1 MVIYC
6 FKLIVLLL
14 SLLGYIFYVH
24 RKGIALCFCPI
35 LAISSL
41 SLAMFLAGLLNIM
54 PLAAA
59 GLLAVGL
66 LLLYHT
72 VRNRQLSLSR
82 EHLFVGIF
90 FLASYFFFAFRLRDT
105 QVSWYDNFSHWAMVV
120 RDMLKTD
127 HLPNFSSYLIDF
139 QSYPTGI
146 SGFIY
151 YICKI
156 LDSTEGSML
165 FAQFL
170 VLLSC
175 LCTLFAFVKR
185 TSHPIFSTAV
195 ILMGAAYLL
204 TVCVPI
210 TELCVDTL
218 LSLLAIASF
227 AIILYY
233 KDDRPK
239 AWVCTAIIMSFLT
252 LVKTSGMFFA
262 MMHSLLLLLME
273 IQAAKAQKAPVKLRR
288 LVILLTLTIG
298 IPLFCYYLWN
308 RHVAVSFYAGNMSK
322 HSLSPAYLISIFQ
335 SKSSGETQLL
345 IHNFFHRLTYLG
357 GEFTAIVSFLTVF
370 PLGILWKKIGLKK
383 SAGYDLSMF
392 AWCIFCYVCYLVGML
407 GMYLFAMP
415 YGEAVELASFVR
427 YLLTIT
433 SYIIGITLIYL
444 LNAMGTDMD
453 RHHLV
458 KLTAAILVCFLL
470 FVTPV
475 HVGTI
480 FRGNNI
486 LTEKN
491 LLSSAKNDY
500 GIADESLCYLTG
512 EGDFSLL
519 YYLARYELW
528 SGNLVFG
535 DGPSKEEYSQF
546 VQDYE
551 FFIVVEETDAAKAF
565 LEAYGLPLNQRV
577 YNLYDLK

>member
-1 MVIYC
+1 MVIYF
-6 FKLIVLLL
+6 FKLIILLL
-14 SLLGYIFYVH
+14 SLLGYIFYTH
-24 RKGIALCFCPI
+24 RKGVTLCFSPI

-41 SLAMFLAGLLNIM
+41 SLAMFLAGLMNIM

-72 VRNRQLSLSR
+72 IHSRQFSLSK
-82 EHLFVGIF
+82 ENLYVGIF
-90 FLASYFFFAFRLRDT
+90 FLVSYFFFAFRLRHT

-120 RDMLKTD
+120 RDMLKTN
-127 HLPNFSSYLIDF
+127 HLPNFTSYLIDF

-156 LDSTEGSML
+156 LDGTEGSML
-165 FAQFL
+165 FGQFL

-175 LCTLFAFVKR
+175 LCTLFAFVKPS
-185 TSHPIFSTAV
+185 SHPVFSTAV

-227 AIILYY
+227 SMILYY

-273 IQAAKAQKAPVKLRR
+273 LQAAKSQNTPVKLRR
-288 LVILLTLTIG
+288 LVLLLALTIG
-298 IPLFCYYLWN
+298 IPLFGYYLWN
-308 RHVAVSFYAGNMSK
+308 RHVAVCFYAGNMSK
-322 HSLSPAYLISIFQ
+322 HSLSPAYLISIFK
-335 SKSSGETQLL
+335 SKTSGQIQLL
-345 IHNFFHRLTYLG
+345 IHNFLHRLTYF
-357 GEFTAIVSFLTVF
+357 ESAFTAIVSFPTVF
-370 PLGILWKKIGLKK
+370 LLGILWKKIGLRKP
-383 SAGYDLSMF
+383 AGYDISLF

-415 YGEAVELASFVR
+415 YGEAVELASFGR

-453 RHHLV
+453 QHHFV

-475 HVGTI
+475 RVSPI
-480 FRGNNI
+480 FSGNNI
-486 LTEKN
+486 LTEKK

-500 GIADESLCYLTG
+500 GIADESLCYITG

-535 DGPSKEEYSQF
+535 DGPSVEEYAQF
-546 VQDYE
+546 IEDYE

-565 LEAYGLPLNQRV
+565 LEANGLPQNQRV
-577 YNLYDLK
+577 YNLCDLK

>member
-1 MVIYC
+1 MVIYF
-6 FKLIVLLL
+6 FKLIILLL
-14 SLLGYIFYVH
+14 SLLGYIFYTH
-24 RKGIALCFCPI
+24 RKGVALCFSPI

-41 SLAMFLAGLLNIM
+41 SLAMFLAGLMNIM

-66 LLLYHT
+66 LLLFHT
-72 VRNRQLSLSR
+72 IHSRQFSLSK
-82 EHLFVGIF
+82 EHLYVGIF
-90 FLASYFFFAFRLRDT
+90 FLVSYFFFAFRLRHT

-127 HLPNFSSYLIDF
+127 HLPNFTSYLIDF

-156 LDSTEGSML
+156 LDGTEGSML
-165 FAQFL
+165 FGQFL

-175 LCTLFAFVKR
+175 LCTLFAFIKSPPR
-185 TSHPIFSTAV
+185 SIFSTFV

-227 AIILYY
+227 SIILYY

-273 IQAAKAQKAPVKLRR
+273 LQAAKSQNTPVKLRR
-288 LVILLTLTIG
+288 LVLLLALTIG
-298 IPLFCYYLWN
+298 IPLFGYYLWN

-322 HSLSPAYLISIFQ
+322 HSLSPAYLISIFK
-335 SKSSGETQLL
+335 SKTSGQIQLL
-345 IHNFFHRLTYLG
+345 IHNFLHRLTYFDSA
-357 GEFTAIVSFLTVF
+357 FTAIVSFPTVF
-370 PLGILWKKIGLKK
+370 LLGILWKKIGLRKP
-383 SAGYDLSMF
+383 AGYDISLF

-415 YGEAVELASFVR
+415 YGEAVELASFGR

-433 SYIIGITLIYL
+433 SYMIGITLIYL

-453 RHHLV
+453 QHHLV

-475 HVGTI
+475 RVSPI
-480 FRGNNI
+480 FSGNNI
-486 LTEKN
+486 LTEKK

-500 GIADESLCYLTG
+500 GVADESLCYITG

-535 DGPSKEEYSQF
+535 DGPSVEEYSQF
-546 VQDYE
+546 IEDYE

-565 LEAYGLPLNQRV
+565 LEANGLPLNQRV